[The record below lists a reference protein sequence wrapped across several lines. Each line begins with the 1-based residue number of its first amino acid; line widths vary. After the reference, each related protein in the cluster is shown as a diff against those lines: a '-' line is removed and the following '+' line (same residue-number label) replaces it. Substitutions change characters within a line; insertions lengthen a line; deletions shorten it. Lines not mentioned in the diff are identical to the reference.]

1 MSRKLSNADWAEHIK
16 KFSECKEE
24 ITLKNYCIQNN
35 LSKSQFYYHKK
46 RLNEDNRTSETI
58 FYPISLDSN
67 NNDNNIG
74 SIMTSSEK
82 EISINIG
89 NAFIKIP
96 VSETTLISSI
106 IKELANRC

>member
-1 MSRKLSNADWAEHIK
+1 MPRKLNNAEWTEHIK

-24 ITLKNYCIQNN
+24 ITVKDYCIQNN
-35 LSKSQFYYHKK
+35 LSKCQFYYHKK
-46 RLNEDNRTSETI
+46 RLNEEKETSATV

-67 NNDNNIG
+67 NSNNKENAVP
-74 SIMTSSEK
+74 SSEK

-106 IKELANRC
+106 IKELVNRC